1 MGNSNN
7 SEKMTLSER
16 YLEEINGV
24 KYYYTLSE
32 AKYND
37 KYLNNKYGFNCSCC
51 TPCLPTECYKN
62 NIIKL
67 YSSNTHHI
75 LNNIL
80 NKQNHGTFN
89 NILTIQIWCETGV
102 YNYSIPSKLTKLKLE
117 SFDLSQNAV
126 IYFDY
131 AKKEECYIFYYD
143 KSNKL
148 SQTFISGLSIYPI
161 F

>member
-1 MGNSNN
+1 MDNTNN
-7 SEKMTLSER
+7 SEKITLSER
-16 YLEEINGV
+16 YLEEINGIQ
-24 KYYYTLSE
+24 YYYTLSK

-37 KYLNNKYGFNCSCC
+37 KYFNNKYGFNCSCC
-51 TPCLPTECYKN
+51 ISCLSVKCYKN

-67 YSSNTHHI
+67 YSSNTHRI
-75 LNNIL
+75 INNIL
-80 NKQNHGTFN
+80 NKQNNGTFN
-89 NILTIQIWCETGV
+89 NIITIQTSV

-117 SFDLSQNAV
+117 SFDLSLNAV

-148 SQTFISGLSIYPI
+148 SQRFISGLSIYPI